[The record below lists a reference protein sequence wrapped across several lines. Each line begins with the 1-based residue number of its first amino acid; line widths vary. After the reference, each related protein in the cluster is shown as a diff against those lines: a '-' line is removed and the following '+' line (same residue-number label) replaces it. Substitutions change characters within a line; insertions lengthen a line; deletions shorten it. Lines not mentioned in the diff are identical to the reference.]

1 MITVI
6 LIISCI
12 LLALILILG
21 IVWLIRTR
29 HFRPNPDKAQQ
40 QNALNNDL
48 KDSGFAY
55 HLMDDY
61 FYSRMDCWQREVGYC
76 RLYDEGALFF
86 NMIFDAEPI
95 TFSYGGKRWLIELW
109 KGQYGITTGAEIG
122 IYNTTLE
129 DLDTD
134 RFRGTFYENIQD
146 SEFLPLSFVLRRKG
160 RVLLRR
166 EATHW
171 WLTAFKLGTFSKLRT
186 LTMDASIS
194 FPDAKMCAAF
204 VGGLIETGYRRREY
218 KVRGNR
224 VDIRFTKPHSDQ
236 PASRNKLQAGIVQKV
251 NKSNCRLYKKATA
264 RYSDTLDKLEYL
276 KNAMPEVYE
285 LFVKSLYAKG
295 VYAAFDW
302 IRDIIYPHHPVPPVP
317 PKPPYPPVP
326 PCPPKPPCPPTPPC
340 PPKPPCPPMPTCPL
354 EPTCPPVSA
363 CLPLLGCPPKPS
375 RPAMPSCPA
384 VSSFPDTS
392 SCPTRPV
399 NSLEQDYSAESRCGR
414 SHSDLCHSGDQAFH
428 YASEYA
434 HEDHVREILM
444 TGPQDAEKTDI
455 E

>member
-76 RLYDEGALFF
+76 RLYDEGAPFF

-134 RFRGTFYENIQD
+134 RFR
-146 SEFLPLSFVLRRKG
+146 LS
-160 RVLLRR
+160 
-166 EATHW
+166 
-171 WLTAFKLGTFSKLRT
+171 
-186 LTMDASIS
+186 
-194 FPDAKMCAAF
+194 
-204 VGGLIETGYRRREY
+204 LIH
-218 KVRGNR
+218 
-224 VDIRFTKPHSDQ
+224 I
-236 PASRNKLQAGIVQKV
+236 
-251 NKSNCRLYKKATA
+251 
-264 RYSDTLDKLEYL
+264 
-276 KNAMPEVYE
+276 
-285 LFVKSLYAKG
+285 
-295 VYAAFDW
+295 
-302 IRDIIYPHHPVPPVP
+302 
-317 PKPPYPPVP
+317 
-326 PCPPKPPCPPTPPC
+326 
-340 PPKPPCPPMPTCPL
+340 
-354 EPTCPPVSA
+354 
-363 CLPLLGCPPKPS
+363 
-375 RPAMPSCPA
+375 
-384 VSSFPDTS
+384 
-392 SCPTRPV
+392 
-399 NSLEQDYSAESRCGR
+399 
-414 SHSDLCHSGDQAFH
+414 
-428 YASEYA
+428 
-434 HEDHVREILM
+434 
-444 TGPQDAEKTDI
+444 
-455 E
+455 